1 MLASRQPM
9 RPCRLRTLVLLRRL
23 RLWGLQS
30 GWLYMHA
37 ALAAARLEEIA
48 VVASRGAW
56 IMQERSM
63 PCASSMCDAC
73 AAASIEETALNFGN
87 RTAQK

>member
-23 RLWGLQS
+23 RLWELS
-30 GWLYMHA
+30 GWLCGMLA
-37 ALAAARLEEIA
+37 ELAAARLEEIA

-87 RTAQK
+87 RTAPK